1 MNYNTISLFINA
13 GIFVGVWSNFLYH
26 IGSIS
31 RYSNNKIDMDAD
43 THEDIL
49 K

>member
-1 MNYNTISLFINA
+1 MKQNTISLFMTA

-26 IGSIS
+26 IVGIPTH
-31 RYSNNKIDMDAD
+31 RKYIEIDAD
-43 THEDIL
+43 TQEDIL

>member
-1 MNYNTISLFINA
+1 MKQNTISLFMTA

-26 IGSIS
+26 IGSIPTH
-31 RYSNNKIDMDAD
+31 RKYIEIDTD
-43 THEDIL
+43 TQEDIL